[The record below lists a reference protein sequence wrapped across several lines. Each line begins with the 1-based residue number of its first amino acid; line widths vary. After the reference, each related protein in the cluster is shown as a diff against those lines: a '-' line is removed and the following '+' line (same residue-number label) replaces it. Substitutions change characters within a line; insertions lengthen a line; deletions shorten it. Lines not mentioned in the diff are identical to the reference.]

1 MPFVKGDKNINLQ
14 GRKKGVPNNDVAFV
28 RNTLAK
34 IIATE
39 IPEIHA
45 ALAEVRETNPA
56 RYLELLLKTME
67 YTTPKLM
74 HIKSDVEL
82 GEGTIQS
89 IQVVMKSNKT
99 EEAEIVEIK

>member
-1 MPFVKGDKNINLQ
+1 MPFVKGDTRINRE
-14 GRKKGVPNNDVAFV
+14 GRMKGVPNTDVAFV
-28 RNTLAK
+28 RNTLAQ

-39 IPEIHA
+39 IPEIHS
-45 ALAEVRETNPA
+45 ALAEVRNQNPA

-89 IQVVMKSNKT
+89 IQVIMKNKDQDDM
-99 EEAEIVEIK
+99 IEIK